1 MMQMLKSKT
10 AKAELAAALEKDGA
24 AQKAQDQSPLKTKK
38 DMRGFWA
45 QFPKTRDLFGEIMN
59 RWRKSGSRRP
69 GHEGFW
75 AAWPYRDWST
85 ATGLPIATLKRHL
98 NTLEE
103 VGLIERTHGRHGGSR
118 VLTFLRPTALALKL
132 SDVQA
137 GDWQRLGLDPY
148 QPEAP
153 KPATAKPAPV
163 WVAKPPA
170 TKAKA
175 MTPEEFAAIMAE
187 DDGGFHAKYPVLK
200 GKTASS

>member
-1 MMQMLKSKT
+1 MTVFLKSKS
-10 AKAELAAALEKDGA
+10 AKAELTAALEKDSA

-45 QFPKTRDLFGEIMN
+45 QFPKTRDLFAAIVN
-59 RWRKSGSRRP
+59 KWRKSGSRRP

-85 ATGLPIATLKRHL
+85 ATGLPERTLKRHL
-98 NTLEE
+98 NALEE

-132 SDVQA
+132 SDVQP
-137 GDWQRLGLDPY
+137 GDWQRLGIDPD
-148 QPEAP
+148 AP
-153 KPATAKPAPV
+153 KPPKPKPAPV
-163 WVAKPPA
+163 LQVAKPKK
-170 TKAKA
+170 TGKE
-175 MTPEEFAAIMAE
+175 MTPEELAEIMAE
-187 DDGGFHAKYPVLK
+187 DDDGFHGKYLKIK